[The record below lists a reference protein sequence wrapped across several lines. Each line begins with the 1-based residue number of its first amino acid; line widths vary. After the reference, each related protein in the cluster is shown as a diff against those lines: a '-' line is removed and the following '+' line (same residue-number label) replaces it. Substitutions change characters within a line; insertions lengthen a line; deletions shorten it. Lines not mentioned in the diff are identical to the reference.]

1 MVDRDLEIDIEGVDK
16 VLLLRLLHESARS
29 FPRSARR
36 AFNEQEAR
44 TAVTQYIHYFCG
56 CLIACDISGD
66 KARHTWRYD
75 WYVGEGSFEATV
87 AIAREMMPTYHEAPP
102 LWLIDELDCVNIPA
116 ATATATAAPATATA
130 ATATAAIATDTA
142 APAPAPTTTKSLG
155 ETSYVGGPPRL
166 GGTSRR

>member
-29 FPRSARR
+29 FPRSARQ
-36 AFNEQEAR
+36 AFDEQEAR

-87 AIAREMMPTYHEAPP
+87 AIAREMMVGEQ
-102 LWLIDELDCVNIPA
+102 LESELRFH
-116 ATATATAAPATATA
+116 
-130 ATATAAIATDTA
+130 
-142 APAPAPTTTKSLG
+142 L
-155 ETSYVGGPPRL
+155 E
-166 GGTSRR
+166 